1 LSKTRGRSSERA
13 LVAIVALAAAGLV
26 AFQLLIVPNL
36 GDPVASASRT
46 ATPTRRPTPTPAVLL
61 SPAPYQNLEPGALVS
76 TKVTPFR
83 ITVTV
88 PAGWFEEV
96 EDTSSFTLWD
106 RPGSAGSD
114 VVTYRTIDDLRADPC
129 DPEQGDLGIGPG
141 VSDLV
146 DALAAIP
153 GVAQSSVTDVTISS
167 FSGKFVDV
175 VGTADCVR
183 GVLLPSGVADG
194 IVLPRAGWELRW
206 YILDVSGSRLVIG
219 IDYASESR
227 RPVVEA
233 IVHSTEVEV
242 H

>member
-1 LSKTRGRSSERA
+1 MRSNERA
-13 LVAIVALAAAGLV
+13 LVAIVALAAVGLA
-26 AFQLLIVPNL
+26 AFQLLIVLNL

-46 ATPTRRPTPTPAVLL
+46 ATPAHEPTLTPAPLPSRV
-61 SPAPYQNLEPGALVS
+61 PYQDVEPGVLVS

-83 ITVTV
+83 TTVTV
-88 PAGWFEEV
+88 PAGWFEGV
-96 EDTSSFTLWD
+96 DDTSSFMLWD

-129 DPEQGDLGIGPG
+129 DPDQGDLGTGPG

-146 DALAAIP
+146 DALAAMP
-153 GVAQSSVTDVTISS
+153 GVTQSSVTDVTISS
-167 FSGKFVDV
+167 FSGMFVDV

-183 GVLLPSGVADG
+183 GVLLPSEVADG
-194 IVLPRAGWELRW
+194 IALPRAGWELRW
-206 YILDVSGSRLVIG
+206 FILDVGGYRLVIG

-227 RPVVEA
+227 HRVVEA

-242 H
+242 P